1 MSLKRINKG
10 KPETKA
16 IADDRYFVVGVA
28 VAVAVVIV
36 VSRRRL

>member
-10 KPETKA
+10 KVEFKSVA
-16 IADDRYFVVGVA
+16 HDRYA
-28 VAVAVVIV
+28 VAVIV

>member
-10 KPETKA
+10 KVEIKSV
-16 IADDRYFVVGVA
+16 ADDRYA
-28 VAVAVVIV
+28 VAVIV

>member
-10 KPETKA
+10 KVEIKSV
-16 IADDRYFVVGVA
+16 ADDRYVVVVA
-28 VAVAVVIV
+28 VIV

>member
-10 KPETKA
+10 KVEIKSV
-16 IADDRYFVVGVA
+16 ADDRYVVVA
-28 VAVAVVIV
+28 V